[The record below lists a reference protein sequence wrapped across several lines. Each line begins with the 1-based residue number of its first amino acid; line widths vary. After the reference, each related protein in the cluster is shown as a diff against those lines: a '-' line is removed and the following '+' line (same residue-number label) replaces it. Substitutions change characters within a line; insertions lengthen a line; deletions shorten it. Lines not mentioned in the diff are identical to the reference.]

1 MADMQIDNP
10 WRKAHEA
17 SAVAAW
23 VVSGSVGLAIAPIAN
38 VPLTPVLVAVFMS
51 FAFAAHRALAVYR
64 IWEAQARLR
73 GRAVEWVSP
82 EDLVKQMRQHPNQ
95 MCLGD
100 GFDWNPVHVQRL
112 YDLKRINPDTIAP
125 PAWYMNLRR
134 YWAPQKTGK
143 EERGEEWIHGLE
155 PKESPVYVPFADLE
169 GHTCIY
175 GTTGSGKTRLFEV
188 ISTQLI
194 HKSKKTVLVCL
205 DPKGDIQ
212 WRERIQREC
221 DRAGKE
227 FMFFHPAHPQQ
238 SVRLDPMK
246 NWNRAT
252 ELASR
257 VASLIKGDSGD
268 SVFKE
273 FAWRAIN
280 QITEAMIDTGQ
291 RPNLLNIRRA
301 LEGGPENLLHQ
312 VLEHYFR
319 EHVPAW
325 ETRVEPYNTKANRG
339 DFSKEQKG
347 RGSSNEIMA
356 WVRFYKAE
364 IPEGQRKSSV
374 DGLIS
379 MFEHNRDH
387 AMKLIQNVL
396 PLLTQLTSGDLGPL
410 LSPEAGDPDDIRPIL
425 DTRKII
431 ETGQVLYV
439 GLDALSDPSVA
450 SAIGAIILADLASV
464 AGNRYNYGGDPDIE
478 IFLMVDEATECMTP
492 PFVALLNKGRGSGF
506 RVIFATQSFPDFVAK
521 TGNKPLAQMLV
532 ANANNLIALRTIE
545 EETQKYITANFG
557 KTSIVSVSTSQS
569 SAASTDGV
577 AGHFHGGYSERL
589 SQTEVEIFPPD
600 MMGRLPNLHYMANVS
615 GGRIIK
621 GRLELLTRD
630 HMPSPADASWL
641 KHS

>member
-1 MADMQIDNP
+1 MQIENP

-17 SAVAAW
+17 SAVVAW
-23 VVSGSVGLAIAPIAN
+23 SVAGITGLVIAPFAN
-38 VPLTPVLVAVFMS
+38 VPAMPVLVAAIMS
-51 FAFAAHRALAVYR
+51 FGFAASRAKSVYT

-73 GRAVEWVSP
+73 GRAVEWVDP
-82 EDLVKQMRQHPNQ
+82 DDLVKELKKHPAHMR
-95 MCLGD
+95 LGD

-112 YDLKRINPDTIAP
+112 YDLKRQNPDTIAP
-125 PAWYMNLRR
+125 PAWYLRLR
-134 YWAPQKTGK
+134 HRWWAPHKTGK
-143 EERGEEWIHGLE
+143 DERGEEWIHGLE
-155 PKESPVYVPFADLE
+155 PNELPVTVPFADLE

-175 GTTGSGKTRLFEV
+175 GTTGSGKTRLFEI

-194 HKSKKTVLVCL
+194 HKGPKTVLVCL

-221 DRAGKE
+221 VRAGKE

-291 RPNLLNIRRA
+291 RPNLLSIRRA
-301 LEGGPENLLHQ
+301 LEGGPENLLQQ
-312 VLEHYFR
+312 VLERYFQ
-319 EHVPAW
+319 EHVPDW
-325 ETRVEPYNTKANRG
+325 ESRIDPYVKKANRG
-339 DFSKEQKG
+339 DFTKEQKG
-347 RGSSNEIMA
+347 KGSSNELMA

-387 AMKLIQNVL
+387 QMKLIQSVL
-396 PLLTQLTSGDLGPL
+396 PLLTQLTSGDLGAL

-439 GLDALSDPSVA
+439 GLDALSDSSVA

-492 PFVALLNKGRGSGF
+492 PFVSLLNKGRGSGF
-506 RVIFATQSFPDFVAK
+506 RVIFATQSFPDFVAR

-557 KTSIVSVSTSQS
+557 KTSIVSVSSSQS
-569 SAASTDGV
+569 TSASTDGG
-577 AGHFHGGYSERL
+577 AGHFSGGYSERL

-600 MMGRLPNLHYMANVS
+600 MMGRLPNLHYMAHVS
-615 GGRIIK
+615 AGRIIK
-621 GRLELLTRD
+621 GRLSLLTRD
-630 HMPSPADASWL
+630 HMPSPEDASWMQTP
-641 KHS
+641 

>member
-1 MADMQIDNP
+1 MQIENP

-17 SAVAAW
+17 SSVLAWGVAGVAE
-23 VVSGSVGLAIAPIAN
+23 LAIAPFAN
-38 VPLTPVLVAVFMS
+38 VSTLPVLVAALMS
-51 FAFAAHRALAVYR
+51 FGFSVRRAWSVYHL
-64 IWEAQARLR
+64 WEAQAKLR
-73 GRAVEWVSP
+73 GRAVEWMDPAV
-82 EDLVKQMRQHPNQ
+82 LVKQIEKHPDKMN
-95 MCLGD
+95 LGD

-112 YDLKRINPDTIAP
+112 YDLKRRDPDTITP
-125 PAWYMNLRR
+125 PTWYLDLRQC
-134 YWAPQKTGK
+134 WAPYKTGK

-155 PKESPVYVPFADLE
+155 PDEKPVLIPFADLE
-169 GHTCIY
+169 GHTVIY

-194 HKSKKTVLVCL
+194 HKSKKTVLVAI

-221 DRAGKE
+221 ERAGKE
-227 FMFFHPAHPQQ
+227 FMFFHPAMPKQ

-268 SVFKE
+268 NVFKE

-291 RPNLLNIRRA
+291 RPNLMNIRRA
-301 LEGGPENLLHQ
+301 LEGGPENLLQQ
-312 VLEHYFR
+312 VLENYFLK
-319 EHVPAW
+319 HVPDW
-325 ETRVEPYNTKANRG
+325 EARLEPYIKKANRG
-339 DFSKEQKG
+339 EFSKDQKG
-347 RGSSNEIMA
+347 KGSSNELTA
-356 WVRFYKAE
+356 WVKFYKTE
-364 IPEGQRKSSV
+364 VPEGQRQSSV

-387 AMKLIQNVL
+387 AMKLIQSVL

-431 ETGQVLYV
+431 EAGQVLYV
-439 GLDALSDPSVA
+439 GLDALSDGAVA

-464 AGNRYNYGGDPDIE
+464 AGNIYNYGGNPDIE
-478 IFLMVDEATECMTP
+478 IYLMVDEATECMTP
-492 PFVALLNKGRGSGF
+492 PFVQLLNKGRGSGF
-506 RVIFATQSFPDFVAK
+506 RVIFATQSFPDFVAR
-521 TGNKPLAQMLV
+521 TGNKPLAQMMV

-545 EETQKYITANFG
+545 EETQKAITANFG
-557 KTSIVSVSTSQS
+557 KTNVMSVSSSQS
-569 SAASTDGV
+569 TNATSDGV
-577 AGHFHGGYSERL
+577 AGHFSGGFSERM
-589 SQTEVEIFPPD
+589 SESEVEIFPPD
-600 MMGRLPNLHYMANVS
+600 MLGRLPNLHYIANFS
-615 GGRIIK
+615 GGRIVK
-621 GRLELLTRD
+621 GRLQLLTRD
-630 HMPSPADASWL
+630 HMPTPADAQWL
-641 KHS
+641 KNV